1 MKAGWASVLASAQV
15 AMVASV
21 HWHIDT
27 IRQHCKA
34 TMTAHSWRR
43 GHNSH
48 PCPPG
53 HCQGPQCTQS
63 NLRKATASGLH
74 PESPGST

>member
-1 MKAGWASVLASAQV
+1 VKAGWASVLASAQA
-15 AMVASV
+15 AMVVWV

-34 TMTAHSWRR
+34 TTTVHSWRR

-48 PCPPG
+48 LCPPG
-53 HCQGPQCTQS
+53 HCQGPQRTQS
-63 NLRKATASGLH
+63 NLRKLAASRATPRSSCLM
-74 PESPGST
+74 